1 MAAGTKRMVERNVIV
16 RKLNA
21 LEALGGVTDVGSYRR
36 FQGEKLCSLT
46 AIDLLR

>member
-21 LEALGGVTDVGSYRR
+21 LEALGGVTDVSST
-36 FQGEKLCSLT
+36 L
-46 AIDLLR
+46 A